1 MIIVIDFGSQLAH
14 LIAKKIRMLGEY
26 SEIHPSNITVN
37 QITDLNPKGIIL
49 SGGPSS
55 VYAEKAPRIDPE
67 ILSLGIPVLGVCYG
81 FQLIAYL
88 RGGTVEKGEKSEY
101 GVTSMKI
108 TQSHP
113 LLAGLEEEEKVL
125 MSHGDRVTNLPE
137 GGFFIAETDGAKAA
151 FADDKNKLYGIQFHA
166 EVEHTPKGMII
177 FENFLKISGATR
189 EWTSRSFISEKIE
202 ELKRINRP
210 ILMAVSGGVDSTVAA
225 ALIEKAAAEHL
236 HCVFVD
242 NGVLRKE
249 EAQSVAKTYDR
260 MFKHF
265 HFVDAKELFYSRLK
279 GVSDPEKK
287 RKIIGNAFIEVFEEK
302 AKELEEEFG
311 TFEFL
316 GQGTIYPDRVES
328 AATSVNASVI
338 KSHHNVGGLPEH
350 MNLTLVEPLDEL
362 YKFEVRLI
370 GKELGIA
377 EKMISR
383 HPFPGPGLAVR
394 CLGEV
399 TPERITVLQEAES
412 ILTTYLE
419 EDPRVTYS
427 DLWQAFFVLLP
438 VKTVGVMGDER
449 TYENAGVI
457 RIVES
462 NDAMTANVADIPF
475 DLLVKITNEIVNKV
489 KGINR
494 VCYDLTGKPPG
505 TIEWE

>member
-1 MIIVIDFGSQLAH
+1 MIIVLDFGSQLAH

-26 SEIHPSNITVN
+26 SEIHPSTTTAD
-37 QITDLNPKGIIL
+37 QIRALNPEGIIL

-55 VYAEKAPRIDPE
+55 VYADNAPRIDPE
-67 ILSLGIPVLGVCYG
+67 ILSLGIPVLGICYG

-108 TQSHP
+108 IQKHP
-113 LLAGLEEEEKVL
+113 LLAGLKEEEKVL

-137 GGFFIAETDGAKAA
+137 GGFFIAETEGAKAA
-151 FADDKNKLYGIQFHA
+151 FADDNNKLYGIQFHA
-166 EVEHTPKGMII
+166 EVEHTPKGMVI
-177 FENFLKISGATR
+177 FENFLKISGARR
-189 EWTSRSFISEKIE
+189 EWSSSSFITEKVE
-202 ELKRINRP
+202 ELKRIDSP
-210 ILMAVSGGVDSTVAA
+210 VLMAVSGGVDSTIAA
-225 ALIEKAAAEHL
+225 ALIEKAAAEYL

-242 NGVLRKE
+242 NGLLRKE
-249 EAQSVAKTYDR
+249 EAQGVVKNYEK

-265 HFVDAKELFYSRLK
+265 HFVDAKELFFSGLK
-279 GVSDPEKK
+279 GVSDPEEK
-287 RKIIGNAFIEVFEEK
+287 RKIIGRTFVEVFEEK
-302 AKELEEEFG
+302 AKELEKEFG

-328 AATSVNASVI
+328 AATSINASVI

-370 GKELGIA
+370 GKEMGIDD
-377 EKMISR
+377 KMIER

-399 TPERITVLQEAES
+399 TPERVAVLQEADT

-419 EDPRVTYS
+419 EDPRVDFS

-462 NDAMTANVADIPF
+462 TDAMTANVADIPF
-475 DLLVKITNEIVNKV
+475 DLLITITNEIVNKV